1 MFVGKDGENSV
12 EEIVSRYKDDVATLT
27 PYMNWLKEHTSQQV
41 AESYSNSELS
51 RSMPFPVYDSN
62 LLSFVKQAQQTNMIN
77 RNYTY
82 VYTRNHIVTYKDELL
97 FISDADIMDMDDLAG
112 ILSRYILE
120 GQTKGTVWAE
130 GVYTGVLYQ
139 LVYKMDDLIHFWGTT
154 SY

>member
-1 MFVGKDGENSV
+1 MFEGKDGENSV
-12 EEIVSRYKDDVATLT
+12 EDIISRYKDDVASLA
-27 PYMNWLKEHTSQQV
+27 PYIPWLKEHTKQQV

-51 RSMPFPVYDSN
+51 NSMPFPVYDST
-62 LLSFVKQAQQTNMIN
+62 LLSFVKQAQQTGMMN

-82 VYTRNHIVTYKDELL
+82 VYTRNHIANYKDELE
-97 FISDADIMDMDDLAG
+97 FISDAEIMNMDDLAG
-112 ILSRYILE
+112 ILSKYILE

-139 LVYKMDDLIHFWGTT
+139 LIYKMDDLIHFWGTL

>member
-1 MFVGKDGENSV
+1 MFEGKDGENSV
-12 EEIVSRYKDDVATLT
+12 EDIVSRYKDDVATLT

>member
-1 MFVGKDGENSV
+1 MFEGKDGENSV
-12 EEIVSRYKDDVATLT
+12 EDIISRYKDDVASLA
-27 PYMNWLKEHTSQQV
+27 PYITWLKEHTKQQV

-51 RSMPFPVYDSN
+51 KSMPFPVYDSN
-62 LLSFVKQAQQTNMIN
+62 LLSFVKQAQQTKMMN

-82 VYTRNHIVTYKDELL
+82 VYTRNHLNTYKDELL
-97 FISDADIMDMDDLAG
+97 FIEDAEITDMDDLAG

-130 GVYTGVLYQ
+130 GVYTGVLYAV
-139 LVYKMDDLIHFWGTT
+139 VYKMDDLIHFWGTM

>member
-1 MFVGKDGENSV
+1 MFEGKDGENSV
-12 EEIVSRYKDDVATLT
+12 EDIISRYKDDVQSLT
-27 PYMNWLKEHTSQQV
+27 PYMTWLKEHTKQQV

-51 RSMPFPVYDSN
+51 NSMPFPVYDST
-62 LLSFVKQAQQTNMIN
+62 LLSFVKQAQQTNMMN

-82 VYTRNHIVTYKDELL
+82 VYTRNHIANYKDELL

-112 ILSRYILE
+112 ILSKYILE

-139 LVYKMDDLIHFWGTT
+139 LVYKMDDLIHFWGTM

>member
-1 MFVGKDGENSV
+1 MFEGKDGENSV
-12 EEIVSRYKDDVATLT
+12 EDIISRYKDDVASLT
-27 PYMNWLKEHTSQQV
+27 PYISWLKEHTKQQV
-41 AESYSNSELS
+41 AESYSSSDLAH
-51 RSMPFPVYDSN
+51 SMPFPVYDSN
-62 LLSFVKQAQQTNMIN
+62 LLSFVKQAQQTGMMN

-82 VYTRNHIVTYKDELL
+82 VYSRNHIANYKDELL
-97 FISDADIMDMDDLAG
+97 FIEQAEITDMDDLAG

-139 LVYKMDDLIHFWGTT
+139 LVFKMDDLIHFWGTM

>member
-1 MFVGKDGENSV
+1 MFEGRDGENSV
-12 EEIVSRYKDDVATLT
+12 QDIISRYKDDVASLV
-27 PYMNWLKEHTSQQV
+27 PYMNWLKEHMNQQV
-41 AESYSNSELS
+41 SESYSNGESFKS
-51 RSMPFPVYDSN
+51 IPFPVYDSN
-62 LLSFVKQAQQTNMIN
+62 LLSFVKQAQQTKMMN

-82 VYTRNHIVTYKDELL
+82 VYTRNHIANYKDELL
-97 FISDADIMDMDDLAG
+97 FIEDAEISDMDDLAG

-139 LVYKMDDLIHFWGTT
+139 LVYKMDDLIHMWGTL